1 MLCPDCR
8 GRAGNLNC
16 ARCEGSGEVCERCKG
31 TGFLYRLAS
40 DGHTATVECT
50 CGKVSERRRNVLW
63 PFLERYSSLHGELQH
78 KSFENFKARPGL
90 PEVQQAYHASLNFV
104 RQPHGWL
111 FFNGNTG
118 VGKTHLA
125 AAMANALLARGQ
137 LVLFLNVPELLNFL
151 RAGFHARDARD
162 PDFDT
167 RLQTIKDFPI
177 LILDDWGA
185 QSDTPWA
192 DEQLYLILNHRTE
205 RALPTVVT
213 SNQPLKDIEPRVRS
227 RLMNRHLGKMV
238 EMLAPDYRDPRLV
251 FES

>member
-16 ARCEGSGEVCERCKG
+16 ARCDGTGEVCARCKG
-31 TGFLYRLAS
+31 VGFLYRLGP
-40 DGHTATVECT
+40 DGHTVTVECT
-50 CGKVSERRRNVLW
+50 CGKVSERRTKVLW
-63 PFLERYSSLHGELQH
+63 PFLERYSSLRGELAH
-78 KSFENFKARPGL
+78 KTLENFKTRSGL
-90 PEVQQAYHASLNFV
+90 PEIHQAHQAALKFA
-104 RQPHGWL
+104 RQPKGWL
-111 FFNGNTG
+111 FFDGNTG

-125 AAMANALLARGQ
+125 AAIANALLTRRQ

-167 RLQTIKDFPI
+167 RFQTIKDFPI

-227 RLMNRHLGKMV
+227 RLMNRHLGQMIEV
-238 EMLAPDYRDPRLV
+238 LAPDYRVTD
-251 FES
+251 